1 MDNNK
6 YWKIIVCKF
15 RGGSEL
21 KDSKILAL
29 SEVAKTMIN
38 FRLYVCIIS
47 TIAI

>member
-1 MDNNK
+1 MDNK

-21 KDSKILAL
+21 KDSKFLAL

-38 FRLYVCIIS
+38 FRFYVCINS